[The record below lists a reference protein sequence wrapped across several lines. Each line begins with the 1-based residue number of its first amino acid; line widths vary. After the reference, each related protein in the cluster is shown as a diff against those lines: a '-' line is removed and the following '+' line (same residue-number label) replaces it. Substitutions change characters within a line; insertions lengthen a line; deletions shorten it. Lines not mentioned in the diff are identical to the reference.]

1 MDERRHAVRTR
12 SLLAGKILL
21 NGRRSVIDCVVRN
34 LSPQGACLQ
43 VASMIGIPQAFD
55 LQIDGEKNARPCA
68 AVWRARNRIG
78 IDFQARQEP
87 DLKETYQEASQ
98 ETSQEVSYVS
108 APPAGET
115 VAEPQGEPELVRS
128 ELLAL
133 RTALNEVSFGV
144 VLLDAEM
151 RAEFIN
157 RAFRKMWRLSDA
169 KADSKPAFVSL
180 MYHGR
185 DTRAYEIPESGL
197 SAYVAERVALVKV
210 GDRTPMDLRLASGE
224 VLRFQCTPL
233 PNGGRMLNYTY
244 VTDIVRH
251 ADELEAL
258 RTALDN
264 IEQGITLLDAGLTI
278 RFMNRA
284 AQKLWQ
290 VSDEWIAREHHY
302 AELAS
307 RARHDQIADLP
318 VDKLE
323 AHIAGRIGA
332 VRNGDRDPTDIL
344 SADGRSIRFQCAVLP
359 NGGRMLTY
367 TDVTDLVQNVASMH
381 RLATTDGLTGLY
393 NHHHALELAAA
404 EWRRFQ
410 RYYRPLSVLL
420 FDIDQF
426 KLINDTLGHDAGD
439 RAIAHIAGLVKE
451 GKRPTDIAAR
461 IGGDEFILVLPET
474 TIEEATAVA
483 ERLRE
488 KVADSRFGENGAEM
502 AMTIS
507 IGAAEARLAMSGIDA
522 LIKCAD
528 EALYRAKA
536 RGRNRV
542 SVAAAAPAAAP
553 SVRHAAE

>member
-55 LQIDGEKNARPCA
+55 LQIDGEKNVRPCA

-87 DLKETYQEASQ
+87 DSQETSQEGSQ

-115 VAEPQGEPELVRS
+115 VAEPRGEPELIRS
-128 ELLAL
+128 EFLAL

-169 KADSKPAFVSL
+169 KADSRPAFVSL

-185 DTRAYEIPESGL
+185 DTRAYEIPESEL

-233 PNGGRMLNYTY
+233 PDGGRMLNYTY

-264 IEQGITLLDAGLTI
+264 IEQGIALLDAGLTI

-284 AQKLWQ
+284 AQKLWH

-307 RARHDQIADLP
+307 RARHDQIADLT

-323 AHIAGRIGA
+323 AHIAGRIGT

-344 SADGRSIRFQCAVLP
+344 LADGRSIRFQCAVLP

-367 TDVTDLVQNVASMH
+367 TDVTDLVQNAASK
-381 RLATTDGLTGLY
+381 
-393 NHHHALELAAA
+393 ALG
-404 EWRRFQ
+404 R
-410 RYYRPLSVLL
+410 
-420 FDIDQF
+420 
-426 KLINDTLGHDAGD
+426 D
-439 RAIAHIAGLVKE
+439 RI
-451 GKRPTDIAAR
+451 
-461 IGGDEFILVLPET
+461 
-474 TIEEATAVA
+474 
-483 ERLRE
+483 
-488 KVADSRFGENGAEM
+488 
-502 AMTIS
+502 
-507 IGAAEARLAMSGIDA
+507 
-522 LIKCAD
+522 
-528 EALYRAKA
+528 
-536 RGRNRV
+536 
-542 SVAAAAPAAAP
+542 SVAAATQGAAP
-553 SVRHAAE
+553 GIRRAAE

>member
-1 MDERRHAVRTR
+1 MEERRHAARTR

-21 NGRRSVIDCVVRN
+21 NGQRSVIDCLVRN

-43 VASMIGIPQAFD
+43 VASVVGIPQTFD
-55 LQIDGEKNARPCA
+55 LQIDGEKNVRPCA
-68 AVWRARNRIG
+68 AVWRARDRIG
-78 IDFQARQEP
+78 IDFQARLEP
-87 DLKETYQEASQ
+87 DLKETPQ
-98 ETSQEVSYVS
+98 ETAQETAYVS
-108 APPAGET
+108 APPPGE
-115 VAEPQGEPELVRS
+115 VPAEPQTAPELIRS

-157 RAFRKMWRLSDA
+157 RAFRKMWRLPDA
-169 KADSKPAFVSL
+169 RADSKPAFVSL

-185 DTRAYEIPESGL
+185 DTRAYEVPESELG
-197 SAYVAERVALVKV
+197 AYVAERVALVKV
-210 GDRTPMDLRLASGE
+210 GDKTPMDLRLASGE

-251 ADELEAL
+251 ADELEVL

-264 IEQGITLLDAGLTI
+264 VEQGITLLDAGLTI

-290 VSDEWIAREHHY
+290 LSDAWIGRGHHY
-302 AELAS
+302 AELVS
-307 RARHDQIADLP
+307 RARHDQIADLSP
-318 VDKLE
+318 DKLE
-323 AHIAGRIGA
+323 AHIAGRIDA
-332 VRNGDRDPTDIL
+332 VRNGDRNPADIL
-344 SADGRSIRFQCAVLP
+344 LGDGRSIRFQCAVLP

-367 TDVTDLVQNVASMH
+367 TDVTDLVQNAADMH
-381 RLATTDGLTGLY
+381 HLATTDGLTGLY
-393 NHHHALELAAA
+393 NRRHVLELAAA

-410 RYYRPLSVLL
+410 RYYRPLSVLI

-426 KLINDTLGHDAGD
+426 KFINDKLGHDAGD
-439 RAIAHIAGLVKE
+439 RAIVHIAALVKE
-451 GKRPTDIAAR
+451 GKRPTDIVAR

-474 TIEEATAVA
+474 NIEEAATVA
-483 ERLRE
+483 ERLLE
-488 KVADSRFGENGAEM
+488 KVADSRFGQKGAEM
-502 AMTIS
+502 SMTIS
-507 IGAAEARLAMSGIDA
+507 IGAAEATLAMSGIDA

-528 EALYRAKA
+528 EALYRAKSL
-536 RGRNRV
+536 GRNRV
-542 SVAAAAPAAAP
+542 SVAAARPAAAP
-553 SVRHAAE
+553 SARHAAE